1 MPVQRWCEIDSRS
14 VSIDGNSIGSPRAR
28 QVVDHFRSNP
38 GYWCEPGID
47 TAFHTGLNVHVTTQ
61 GPTGHVV
68 PVHPSCF
75 VKRAAHPALDTA
87 TGRDQ
92 AVDNELTALGII
104 FTEFYYWLTVV
115 LMFFIHVGFCM
126 YEVGVSRHK
135 NHMHTLMKNTML
147 IPLVTITFFFFGWWI
162 YFAFPNGPG
171 IIGGLVE
178 APHAVAWSE
187 VMGAHMGGADDLE
200 NGWARINGVFWAA
213 FLLFSWTAAS
223 IVSGS
228 VIERIKSSGFW
239 ILAVGIGSVFWI
251 IDAAWGWHA
260 EGWMVQLLGY
270 HDAYASGVIHAIAG
284 GFALG
289 ILVVLGPR
297 IGKFAPDGTPRNIN
311 PRNPW
316 LVTIGLFLIYTGFW
330 GFYVACNIP
339 MWDIQAGDEVFYS
352 ATNIYLGPT
361 TLSAITMNFL
371 MSLAGGLLMGYIV
384 SKGDAFWTYSSGLA
398 GIIAASAG
406 NDLYHPIQAMIIAGL
421 GVVFM
426 YKVHYWVERTFK
438 VDDAVGA
445 VAVHGYAGFFGVVVA
460 GFVLWGYP
468 SSPTDGYASIN
479 PLGQFVGALIMFGLL
494 GFLPGWIM
502 AKILNGFGLLRIPR
516 QVELMGLD
524 TAAIRE
530 LAAEEQAIIDAENE
544 AAGKA

>member
-1 MPVQRWCEIDSRS
+1 M
-14 VSIDGNSIGSPRAR
+14 
-28 QVVDHFRSNP
+28 
-38 GYWCEPGID
+38 
-47 TAFHTGLNVHVTTQ
+47 
-61 GPTGHVV
+61 
-68 PVHPSCF
+68 
-75 VKRAAHPALDTA
+75 
-87 TGRDQ
+87 
-92 AVDNELTALGII
+92 DNELAALGII

-115 LMFFIHVGFCM
+115 IMFFIHVGFCM
-126 YEVGVSRHK
+126 YEVGASRHK

-171 IIGGLVE
+171 FTGGLVE

-239 ILAVGIGSVFWI
+239 ILAVSIGSVWWI

-330 GFYVACNIP
+330 GFYVACNVP
-339 MWDIQAGDEVFYS
+339 MWDIQAGDGVFYS
-352 ATNIYLGPT
+352 ATNIYLAPT
-361 TLSAITMNFL
+361 TLSAITFNFL
-371 MSLAGGLLMGYIV
+371 MSLSGGLLMGYII

-406 NDLYHPIQAMIIAGL
+406 NDLYHPIQAMIIAAA

-426 YKVHYWVERTFK
+426 YKVHYFVERRFK
-438 VDDAVGA
+438 IDDAVGA
-445 VAVHGYAGFFGVVVA
+445 VAVHGYAGFFGVVVC

-468 SSPTDGYASIN
+468 SSPTEGYASIN

-494 GFLPGWIM
+494 GFLPGWIT

-524 TAAIRE
+524 TAAVRD
-530 LAAEEQAIIDAENE
+530 LAAEEQSIIDAEKD
-544 AAGKA
+544 AAAKA

>member
-1 MPVQRWCEIDSRS
+1 M
-14 VSIDGNSIGSPRAR
+14 
-28 QVVDHFRSNP
+28 
-38 GYWCEPGID
+38 
-47 TAFHTGLNVHVTTQ
+47 
-61 GPTGHVV
+61 
-68 PVHPSCF
+68 
-75 VKRAAHPALDTA
+75 
-87 TGRDQ
+87 
-92 AVDNELTALGII
+92 DNELTALGII

-115 LMFFIHVGFCM
+115 LMFFIHIGFCM

-135 NHMHTLMKNTML
+135 NHMHTLLKNTML
-147 IPLVTITFFFFGWWI
+147 IPLVTITFFFFGWYI
-162 YFAFPNGPG
+162 YFAWPNGPG
-171 IIGGLVE
+171 ITGGVVD
-178 APHAVAWSE
+178 APHAVPWSE
-187 VMGAHMGGADDLE
+187 VMGPSMGGQDDLHA
-200 NGWARINGVFWAA
+200 GWARINGVFWAA

-228 VIERIKSSGFW
+228 VIERIKSQGFW
-239 ILAVGIGSVFWI
+239 ILAVAIGSVFWI

-260 EGWMVQLLGY
+260 DGWMVQLLGY

-297 IGKFAPDGTPRNIN
+297 IGKFAADGTPRNID

-339 MWDIQAGDEVFYS
+339 MWDIQDGDGVFFS

-361 TLSAITMNFL
+361 TLSAITVNFL
-371 MSLAGGLLMGYIV
+371 MSLAGGLLMGYII
-384 SKGDAFWTYSSGLA
+384 SGGNAFWTYSSGLA

-406 NDLYHPIQAMIIAGL
+406 NDLYHPIQALIIAAV

-426 YKVHYWVERTFK
+426 YRVHYFMERTFK

-445 VAVHGYAGFFGVVVA
+445 VAVHGYAGFFGVVIA

-468 SSPTDGYASIN
+468 SSPNDAYAAIS
-479 PLGQFVGALIMFGLL
+479 PWGQFVGAIIMFGVL
-494 GFLPGWIM
+494 GFLPGWII
-502 AKILNGFGLLRIPR
+502 AKILNAFGMLRIPK
-516 QVELMGLD
+516 QIEIMGLD
-524 TAAIRE
+524 AA
-530 LAAEEQAIIDAENE
+530 AAEDAADDESAIIRAEKE
-544 AAGKA
+544 AI